1 MFLSSF
7 HEINSRL
14 IILLNNKLLTGIQG
28 KMLSKLHIT
37 SLSKRK
43 FIKIFL
49 KDISIIREGHIIN
62 L

>member
-1 MFLSSF
+1 ML
-7 HEINSRL
+7 
-14 IILLNNKLLTGIQG
+14 LLNNKLLTGIQG
-28 KMLSKLHIT
+28 KMLSKLHII

>member
-28 KMLSKLHIT
+28 KMLSKLHI